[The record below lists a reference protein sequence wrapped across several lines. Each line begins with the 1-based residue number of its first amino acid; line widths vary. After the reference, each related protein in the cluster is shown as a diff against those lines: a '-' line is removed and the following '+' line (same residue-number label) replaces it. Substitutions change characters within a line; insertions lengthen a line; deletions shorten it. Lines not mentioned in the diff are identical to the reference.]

1 MSAPSRW
8 VCAGNDFMQSIKLA
22 SESESAWSAQGWCD
36 EAMGKAKQQRGLKAE
51 KIKKLNT
58 EMEGQEAKRDKLTEE
73 TEHWM
78 CECGHYDKRI
88 DDLTHEVGRLTQRGQ
103 EPKSPSG
110 ETTSTDWDKVS
121 EVQVH
126 ADQIRQLQEKV
137 DHKQADHIRQL
148 QEKVEHMTNTM
159 TRWTSAGW

>member
-1 MSAPSRW
+1 MKHL
-8 VCAGNDFMQSIKLA
+8 NDQMLEYENTIEKMTQQLHV
-22 SESESAWSAQGWCD
+22 ESEKTRELTQHIAY
-36 EAMGKAKQQRGLKAE
+36 
-51 KIKKLNT
+51 IK
-58 EMEGQEAKRDKLTEE
+58 ERCGKLTEA
-73 TEHWM
+73 TEQWVGQF
-78 CECGHYDKRI
+78 GHYDKRL

-110 ETTSTDWDKVS
+110 ETTSTEWDKVS

-137 DHKQADHIRQL
+137 DHMQADHIRQL